1 MQHML
6 YHLSPKGVMA
16 TVLSN
21 GSLSS
26 NTSGEGEI
34 RKNLVEGD
42 LVECIVALPKQRIGE
57 NIIGF

>member
-1 MQHML
+1 
-6 YHLSPKGVMA
+6 MA

-34 RKNLVEGD
+34 RKKNMILAD
-42 LVECIVALPKQRIGE
+42 LVECIVAFTKTVVLQYRNTSFVFG
-57 NIIGF
+57 